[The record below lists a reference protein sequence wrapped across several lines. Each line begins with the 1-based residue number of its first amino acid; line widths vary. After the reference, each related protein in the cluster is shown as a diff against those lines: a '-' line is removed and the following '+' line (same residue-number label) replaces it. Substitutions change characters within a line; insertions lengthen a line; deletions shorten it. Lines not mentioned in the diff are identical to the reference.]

1 MDERNDYNSIPMQL
15 NKTAMQ
21 ELIFELKLIEAY
33 PMITLVLRMAN
44 DLLKKEKEQIIAAR
58 MNRMTD
64 DELSYQTAE
73 QYYNET
79 YTENKT
85 FNQNKFDPNFMH
97 EWIINNGMR
106 PTKEK
111 E

>member
-1 MDERNDYNSIPMQL
+1 MAQQTAVEWLLENIHIIP
-15 NKTAMQ
+15 K
-21 ELIFELKLIEAY
+21 FKLSVQDTIDKAKQ
-33 PMITLVLRMAN
+33 M
-44 DLLKKEKEQIIAAR
+44 EKEQIIAAG

-64 DELSYQTAE
+64 DELSYQTSE

-79 YTENKT
+79 YAENKT
-85 FNQNKFDPNFMH
+85 FKQNKFDPNFMH
-97 EWIINNGMR
+97 EWIRNKGMR